1 MSYQDFQFAER
12 LMELR
17 VEEELRRAELSRLR
31 REARAARPGW
41 RFRVQWLARMLGSLR
56 WRREDHGQ
64 PETLVP
70 QR

>member
-1 MSYQDFQFAER
+1 MSYENFQFTER

-17 VEEELRRAELSRLR
+17 VEEELRRAELSRLQS
-31 REARAARPGW
+31 EARAARPGW
-41 RFRVQWLARMLGSLR
+41 RFRLCRLARMLGSLR
-56 WRREDHGQ
+56 WRRDDHSL